1 MLKQTFLEMDSTL
14 EIIYCEDTYY
24 NMTKEEVVQQLLL
37 LPLVTMYR
45 SEYYSIPGLGIDE
58 CTVFLN

>member
-14 EIIYCEDTYY
+14 EIIYCEDTFP

-37 LPLVTMYR
+37 LPLVTLYR
-45 SEYYSIPGLGIDE
+45 SEYCSIPGISVED
-58 CTVFLN
+58 CTIYLN

>member
-14 EIIYCEDTYY
+14 EIIYCENTYY